1 MEKKSLLKK
10 GIFLLCLSLLASEPI
25 MALNTTSTVNTS
37 CSPTFSSTKCH
48 ALELAGALM
57 NHGFR
62 VRDDAWMVTLTPKTP
77 VFLQVTLFEGNQYW
91 FIAAA
96 STPARS
102 LKLKLYDAFG
112 TPLPLD
118 SWKDNHTIPG
128 GRAAAGMKAPHSG
141 KYFVSLEL
149 MSAQGNVKVD
159 TSLIYAYQ

>member
-25 MALNTTSTVNTS
+25 MALNTTKADD
-37 CSPTFSSTKCH
+37 SSYSQSFASSKCH

-62 VRDDAWMVTLTPKTP
+62 VRDDAWMVTLTPKKP
-77 VFLQVTLFEGNQYW
+77 AFLQVTLFEGNRYW

-96 STPARS
+96 SSPARS
-102 LKLKLYDAFG
+102 LKIKLYDSFG
-112 TPLPLD
+112 TPIPLD
-118 SWKDNHTIPG
+118 SWKDNHAIPG

-149 MSAQGNVKVD
+149 MSSQGNAKAD
-159 TSLIYAYQ
+159 TSFIYAYQ